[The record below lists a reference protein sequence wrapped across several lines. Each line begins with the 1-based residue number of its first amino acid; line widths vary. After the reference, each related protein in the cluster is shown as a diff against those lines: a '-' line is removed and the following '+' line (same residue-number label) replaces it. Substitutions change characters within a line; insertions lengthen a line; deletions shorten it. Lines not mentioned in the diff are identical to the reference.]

1 MDRSPGRSEMEIRA
15 LEWITEIAIRGKE
28 KVWHEIQ
35 NFGRLN

>member
-1 MDRSPGRSEMEIRA
+1 MDSCTGRREMEIRA

-35 NFGRLN
+35 NFG